1 MTPTRDPVFHG
12 DLQAA
17 VMAALWRLGSGTVAD
32 VREALTGKP
41 RPGYTSV
48 QTVLNRLMDRGL
60 LERRRAGRAFVYRP
74 RMNEAEYLT
83 RAISRSLSRA
93 SAPARAAA
101 LVNLVDV
108 LSPAE
113 LSELSR
119 ISRQVARRRGVG

>member
-1 MTPTRDPVFHG
+1 MVPARDPTFHG

-32 VREALTGKP
+32 VRTALMMKP

-48 QTVLNRLMDRGL
+48 QTVLNRLVARGL
-60 LERRRAGRAFVYRP
+60 LDRKRSGRAFVYRP

-83 RAISRSLSRA
+83 RSISQSLSKA

-101 LVNLVDV
+101 LVNLVEV
-108 LSPAE
+108 LNPAE

-119 ISRQVARRRGVG
+119 ISRELARKREGL